1 MFQPPTPTG
10 SKKHSIHTNALS
22 FQGASSALVPVDLN
36 ESNVDTKDNVQNGE
50 FLQAQ
55 SFLRQSEKLED
66 DLRMLG
72 TKIKQHENNLNHLNT
87 EKSKLDDSILHLQVA
102 IGKSESSSKAKIGD
116 MDNPNPTND
125 EEVNKQILQHEKSAA
140 GILCQLKICH
150 GAQASHLT
158 LTKDVVG
165 IVATL
170 GKVEDDNLSR
180 LFSEYLG
187 VETMLAIVC
196 RTYEGVKALEMYDK
210 ESCINKSSGLHG
222 LGASIGGL
230 WMVDF

>member
-1 MFQPPTPTG
+1 MLHIQSSFR
-10 SKKHSIHTNALS
+10 HS
-22 FQGASSALVPVDLN
+22 Q
-36 ESNVDTKDNVQNGE
+36 
-50 FLQAQ
+50 
-55 SFLRQSEKLED
+55 KLED

-72 TKIKQHENNLNHLNT
+72 TKIKQHENNLYHLNS
-87 EKSKLDDSILHLQVA
+87 EKSKLDDSILHLQVT
-102 IGKSESSSKAKIGD
+102 IGKSDSSSKATIGD

-140 GILCQLKICH
+140 GILCQLRIHH

-170 GKVEDDNLSR
+170 GKVEDDILSR

-196 RTYEGVKALEMYDK
+196 RTYEEVKALEMYDK
-210 ESCINKSSGLHG
+210 EGCINKSFDLRR
-222 LGASIGGL
+222 LGASIGRALDGRFL
-230 WMVDF
+230 VICLEYLRHAF